1 MTDSIALPEEKRID
15 KVKVVSVDG
24 ILAEAMRRI
33 VNNESVSEL
42 FEK

>member
-1 MTDSIALPEEKRID
+1 MNDSRDLAEEKRID